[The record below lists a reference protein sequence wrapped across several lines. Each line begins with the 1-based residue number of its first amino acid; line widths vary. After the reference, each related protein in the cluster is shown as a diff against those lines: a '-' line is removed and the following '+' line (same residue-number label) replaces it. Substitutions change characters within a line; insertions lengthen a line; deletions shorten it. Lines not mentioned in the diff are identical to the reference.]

1 MGSKSVPLVRVG
13 MAMGLRPAPLMRPR
27 PQALRRWTP
36 LQPPVLPRALGL
48 AVLLRTPQLAAL
60 PRAALPRAPAP
71 GRESPA
77 LPFRLRRAGAAR

>member
-36 LQPPVLPRALGL
+36 LQPPVLPRAQRL
-48 AVLLRTPQLAAL
+48 AVLLRTPQL
-60 PRAALPRAPAP
+60 AALPRAPAP